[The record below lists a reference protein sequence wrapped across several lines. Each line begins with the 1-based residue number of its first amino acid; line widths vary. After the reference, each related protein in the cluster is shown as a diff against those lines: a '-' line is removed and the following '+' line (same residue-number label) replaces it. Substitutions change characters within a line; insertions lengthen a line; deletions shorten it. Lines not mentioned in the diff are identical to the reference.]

1 MGGHFARGAMDPPLS
16 RRVTDWGKTNPAMA
30 NIPMTDPQFDV
41 LTIGNA
47 IVDVIAKVDDAFI
60 AREKLV
66 KGSMNLIDEARAEEL
81 YGHMGP
87 AQEVSGGSAG
97 NTAAGVG
104 SFGGRAA
111 YFGKIKRDQLGDI
124 FRHDMKTQGVHFNS
138 VAAADGP
145 ATARSFILVTPDSER
160 TMNTYL
166 GACVNLTTADIEDAV
181 VKASRVTY
189 MEGYLYDRPDAK
201 DAFRRASDI
210 ARAANRLTSV
220 TLSDS
225 FCVER
230 HRDDFLHLIRSRIDI
245 VFANETEIKSL
256 YQTQNFNGAVEA
268 IRKDCTIAVLTR
280 SEKGSVIVRGKE
292 TVEVPAHT
300 VSKIVDVTGAG
311 DLFAAGFLFGFTRE
325 MPLRRCAEL
334 GGLAAAEVIS
344 HVGARPEV
352 NLKDHAQAAG
362 LL

>member
-1 MGGHFARGAMDPPLS
+1 
-16 RRVTDWGKTNPAMA
+16 
-30 NIPMTDPQFDV
+30 MTDIRFDV

-47 IVDVIAKVDDAFI
+47 IVDVIARVEDSFI

-66 KGSMNLIDEARAEEL
+66 KGSMNLIDEARAEQL
-81 YGHMGP
+81 YAAMGP
-87 AQEVSGGSAG
+87 AREVSGGSAG
-97 NTAAGVG
+97 NTAAGVA

-111 YFGKIKRDQLGDI
+111 YFGKVKKDQLGDI
-124 FRHDMKTQGVHFNS
+124 YRHDMRAQGVHFDT
-138 VAAADGP
+138 AAATDGP

-166 GACVNLTTADIEDAV
+166 GACVNLTAADIDEATV
-181 VKASRVTY
+181 QASRVTY
-189 MEGYLYDRPDAK
+189 MEGYLYDRPEAK

-210 ARAANRLTSV
+210 ARAAKRLTSV

-230 HRDDFLHLIRSRIDI
+230 HRDDFMHLIRSRIDI

-256 YQTQNFNGAVEA
+256 YQTQNFNGAMEA
-268 IRKDCTIAVLTR
+268 IRRDCAVAVLTR
-280 SEKGSVIVRGKE
+280 SEKGSVIVRGNE
-292 TVEVPAHT
+292 TVEVPAHG
-300 VSKIVDVTGAG
+300 VAKVIDVTGAG
-311 DLFAAGFLFGFTRE
+311 DLYAAGFLFGYTRD
-325 MPLRRCAEL
+325 MPLKRCAEL

-344 HVGARPEV
+344 HVGARLEV
-352 NLKDHAQAAG
+352 NFMAHATAAG

>member
-1 MGGHFARGAMDPPLS
+1 
-16 RRVTDWGKTNPAMA
+16 
-30 NIPMTDPQFDV
+30 MTDIRFDV
-41 LTIGNA
+41 LAIGNA
-47 IVDVIAKVDDAFI
+47 IVDVIARVDEAFI
-60 AREKLV
+60 LQEKLV
-66 KGSMNLIDEARAEEL
+66 KGSMNLIDEARAEQL
-81 YGHMGP
+81 YSVMGP
-87 AQEVSGGSAG
+87 AREVSGGSAG
-97 NTAAGVG
+97 NTAAGVA
-104 SFGGRAA
+104 SFGGKAA
-111 YFGKIKRDQLGDI
+111 YFGKVRKDQLGDI
-124 FRHDMKTQGVHFNS
+124 YRHDMRSQGVHFETPS
-138 VAAADGP
+138 ATDGP

-166 GACVNLTTADIEDAV
+166 GACVNLTAADIDEAT

-189 MEGYLYDRPDAK
+189 MEGYLYDRPEAK

-256 YQTQNFNGAVEA
+256 YQTQNFSGAMEA
-268 IRKDCTIAVLTR
+268 IRRDCAVAVLTR
-280 SEKGSVIVRGKE
+280 SEKGSVIVRGNE
-292 TVEVPAHT
+292 TVEVPARA
-300 VSKIVDVTGAG
+300 VDKVVDVTGAG
-311 DLFAAGFLFGFTRE
+311 DLYAAGFLFGFTRE

-352 NLKDHAQAAG
+352 SLKDHARTTG